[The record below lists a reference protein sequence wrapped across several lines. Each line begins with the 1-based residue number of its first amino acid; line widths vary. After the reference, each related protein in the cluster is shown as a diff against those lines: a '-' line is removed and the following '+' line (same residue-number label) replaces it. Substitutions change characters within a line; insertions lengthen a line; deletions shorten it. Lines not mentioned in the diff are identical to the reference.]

1 MSKEKKDKK
10 GLNIQLDPETA
21 EGIYS
26 NLAFIAHS
34 EAEFIVDFINK
45 MPGTNAGKVKS
56 RIILTPQHAKRLMLA
71 LQDNIKKFEQQNGE
85 IQVKGKSTPL
95 PMNFNGITGEA

>member
-1 MSKEKKDKK
+1 MSKDEKQNK

-21 EGIYS
+21 EGVYS

-45 MPGTNAGKVKS
+45 MPGTNAARVKS
-56 RIILTPQHAKRLMLA
+56 RIILTPQHAKRLMYA
-71 LQDNIKKFEQQNGE
+71 LQENIKKFEKQNGE
-85 IQVKGKSTPL
+85 IQVKGKSTPV